1 MEDNSKYH
9 FKIKTVQTAALR
21 ILIEALK
28 DLLTDANLK
37 VTKDKIKLSTMDATH
52 TVLVYLELLSEK
64 FEYWYFDDSCTEY
77 VIGINLLNFFKL
89 IKTTGSDD
97 ILTLFMEKN
106 NSNVLVVQI
115 DNSDFSAPP
124 LG

>member
-1 MEDNSKYH
+1 MEDTSIYF

-52 TVLVYLELLSEK
+52 TVLVYLEL
-64 FEYWYFDDSCTEY
+64 
-77 VIGINLLNFFKL
+77 
-89 IKTTGSDD
+89 
-97 ILTLFMEKN
+97 
-106 NSNVLVVQI
+106 
-115 DNSDFSAPP
+115 
-124 LG
+124 